1 MSDFAKGFITG
12 LVGSIILLP
21 LIKTILGLVGVWL
34 CLFAVFILTGINLMS
49 FANVILVY
57 IIWILYRRFK
67 KHEHERF
74 QNLYK

>member
-21 LIKTILGLVGVWL
+21 IIKTVLGLVGVWFY
-34 CLFAVFILTGINLMS
+34 LFAVFILTGINLMS

-57 IIWILYRRFK
+57 IIWKLYRRFK

-74 QNLYK
+74 

>member
-1 MSDFAKGFITG
+1 MSNFAKGFITG

-21 LIKTILGLVGVWL
+21 LIKTILGLVGVWF

-57 IIWILYRRFK
+57 IIWKLYRRFK
-67 KHEHERF
+67 KHEHEMF
-74 QNLYK
+74 

>member
-1 MSDFAKGFITG
+1 MSDFTKGFITG

-34 CLFAVFILTGINLMS
+34 CLFAVFILTGINLIS

-57 IIWILYRRFK
+57 IIWKLYRRFK
-67 KHEHERF
+67 KHDHERF
-74 QNLYK
+74 

>member
-1 MSDFAKGFITG
+1 MGNFAKGFITG

-21 LIKTILGLVGVWL
+21 LIKTILGLVGVWF

-57 IIWILYRRFK
+57 IIWKLYRRFK

-74 QNLYK
+74 

>member
-12 LVGSIILLP
+12 LFGLIILLP
-21 LIKTILGLVGVWL
+21 IIKTLLSLVGVWF
-34 CLFAVFILTGINLMS
+34 CLFIVFILTGVNLMS

-57 IIWILYRRFK
+57 IIWKLYRRFK

-74 QNLYK
+74 

>member
-12 LVGSIILLP
+12 LFGSIILLFI
-21 LIKTILGLVGVWL
+21 IKTLLGLVGVWF
-34 CLFAVFILTGINLMS
+34 CLFTVFILTGVNLMS

-57 IIWILYRRFK
+57 IIWKLYSRFK

-74 QNLYK
+74 